1 MAIPCY
7 ELIAIL
13 IALLTAVEDVSAED
27 SQNHRTQGE
36 LMRIGNDRIGVLT
49 RKILTVLPLLSSPP
63 HLRAE

>member
-1 MAIPCY
+1 VAIPCY